1 MNNYVEGVSE
11 RIDLCLYVLPRLFF
25 FLSKPVISFAHTI
38 YFCNFTA

>member
-11 RIDLCLYVLPRLFF
+11 RIDLCLYVLTRLL

-38 YFCNFTA
+38 YFRNFTA

>member
-25 FLSKPVISFAHTI
+25 LSKPVIFFAHTI

>member
-11 RIDLCLYVLPRLFF
+11 RIDLCLYVLPLLL
-25 FLSKPVISFAHTI
+25 FLSKPVIFFAHTI

>member
-11 RIDLCLYVLPRLFF
+11 RIDLCLYVLTCLL

>member
-11 RIDLCLYVLPRLFF
+11 RIDFCLYVLTRLL
-25 FLSKPVISFAHTI
+25 FLSKPVFSFAHTI

>member
-25 FLSKPVISFAHTI
+25 SKPVISFAHTI
-38 YFCNFTA
+38 YFCNFTT